1 MSQRFTVFFKLT
13 GESVGSITVF
23 ASDHA
28 AAWAAALDEFGSRTI
43 SVVRTADD
51 DSAPMSAD

>member
-1 MSQRFTVFFKLT
+1 MSQRFTVFFKIT

-28 AAWAAALDEFGSRTI
+28 AAWAADLDELGSRTI

-51 DSAPMSAD
+51 DSAL

>member
-1 MSQRFTVFFKLT
+1 MSQRLTVFIKLT

-28 AAWAAALDEFGSRTI
+28 AAWAAALDEFGALTI
-43 SVVRTADD
+43 SVVRTPDD
-51 DSAPMSAD
+51 GSAL